1 MENHQV
7 VKKTRA
13 KAKTI
18 TLYVNPKYTE
28 KLTYLKYTG
37 GITKFIEHALD
48 GLEID
53 ETLMRSIKCIE
64 FAKDG
69 K

>member
-1 MENHQV
+1 MEVNG

-18 TLYVNPKYTE
+18 TMYVNPKYTD

-48 GLEID
+48 GLEVD
-53 ETLMRSIKCIE
+53 EALMRSIKRVE
-64 FAKDG
+64 FAKEG